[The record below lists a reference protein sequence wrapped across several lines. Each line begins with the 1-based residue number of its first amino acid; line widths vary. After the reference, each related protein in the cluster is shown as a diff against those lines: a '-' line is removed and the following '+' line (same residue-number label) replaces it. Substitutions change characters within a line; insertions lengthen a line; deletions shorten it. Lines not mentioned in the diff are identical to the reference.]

1 LVSRV
6 AIGDSPT
13 DKGMFE
19 ISSKSIAINPKGNIE
34 QYADYVI
41 EDNLS
46 KAIQILKDLLK

>member
-6 AIGDSPT
+6 AIGDSIA

-19 ISSKSIAINPKGNIE
+19 ILAKSIAINPKGDIE

-46 KAIQILKDLLK
+46 KAIPILKDLLK